1 MSDPPPPSQRSY
13 LERGATAY
21 PRSKR
26 QKSLRALAEILAALK
41 PQQVNSIIQFL
52 DDRAIDRIC
61 TLIFNVVH
69 RDRSQILGQENIEKL
84 LKCLSG
90 KRSMLTYLTK
100 KNNKIAKKR
109 RYLKQSGGFLATLA
123 GIALPL
129 LAEVIISQVT
139 K

>member
-1 MSDPPPPSQRSY
+1 MKLKKKD
-13 LERGATAY
+13 
-21 PRSKR
+21 K
-26 QKSLRALAEILAALK
+26 KSLRALAEILAVLK

-52 DDRAIDRIC
+52 DDSAIDRIC

-90 KRSMLTYLTK
+90 KRTMLTYLTK